1 MTLFIV
7 GGNRKHEDE
16 PLRSLILHLKKL
28 NLNLENAKQKRA
40 LHTGQGI
47 KINNAKK

>member
-7 GGNRKHEDE
+7 GGRKYEDE

-28 NLNLENAKQKRA
+28 NLKFVLITVKFIFTK
-40 LHTGQGI
+40 I
-47 KINNAKK
+47 KISKI